1 MNPPGAAIIH
11 NQSGHLFCTG
21 GVMLCVSHGS
31 RFLRQGRTTT
41 ESGRNTLLRTR
52 TGDPFLAAARQ
63 SDKQL
68 WLKDDD
74 PVTSPHFFINLG
86 RPVQGFSSSKRHT
99 CAPRFQSQHNPLCTP
114 FSVRKNCDQSIIL
127 YRTPGDQHDM
137 STPAGNGQLDDMVV
151 AGAQPDK
158 LVGMRPGWA
167 ALAIICEGLK
177 ADNPQCQKND
187 HQRRKNTR
195 NDWQNGALPPG
206 LHNAKNTT
214 QARLFATSVHGRI
227 FGSHQDLRP
236 KRSIQ
241 DLDTKQVVI
250 AGGDCR
256 WRL

>member
-1 MNPPGAAIIH
+1 LNPPGAAIIH

-99 CAPRFQSQHNPLCTP
+99 CAPRFYQSGSASAGLLFFEAAHLCSSI
-114 FSVRKNCDQSIIL
+114 SVATQ
-127 YRTPGDQHDM
+127 
-137 STPAGNGQLDDMVV
+137 PALH
-151 AGAQPDK
+151 
-158 LVGMRPGWA
+158 
-167 ALAIICEGLK
+167 ALFCPK
-177 ADNPQCQKND
+177 K
-187 HQRRKNTR
+187 
-195 NDWQNGALPPG
+195 
-206 LHNAKNTT
+206 
-214 QARLFATSVHGRI
+214 
-227 FGSHQDLRP
+227 LRP
-236 KRSIQ
+236 IHHFISN
-241 DLDTKQVVI
+241 
-250 AGGDCR
+250 A
-256 WRL
+256 WRPA

>member
-11 NQSGHLFCTG
+11 NQSGHFFCTG
-21 GVMLCVSHGS
+21 GVMLCVAHGS

-86 RPVQGFSSSKRHT
+86 RPVQGFSSSKRRT
-99 CAPRFQSQHNPLCTP
+99 CAPP
-114 FSVRKNCDQSIIL
+114 
-127 YRTPGDQHDM
+127 PGDQHDM

-187 HQRRKNTR
+187 HQRRKKHSKR
-195 NDWQNGALPPG
+195 PAERRPAPWPAQLKKHDPGKAVCSLYAWAHLPVPSR
-206 LHNAKNTT
+206 LAT
-214 QARLFATSVHGRI
+214 QKIHTGR
-227 FGSHQDLRP
+227 
-236 KRSIQ
+236 
-241 DLDTKQVVI
+241 
-250 AGGDCR
+250 
-256 WRL
+256 